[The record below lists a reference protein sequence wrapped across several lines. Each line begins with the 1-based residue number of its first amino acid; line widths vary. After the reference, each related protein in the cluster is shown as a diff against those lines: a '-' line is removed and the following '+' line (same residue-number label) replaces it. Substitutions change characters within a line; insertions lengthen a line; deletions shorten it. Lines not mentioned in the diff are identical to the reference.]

1 MNTDVVLLIAYVMMA
16 LCFSFLCSVAE
27 AVLLSIT
34 PSYIEEQKQKK
45 PKLAALLKRLKH
57 DNVDRSLAAILTLN
71 TIAHTVGA
79 IMAGAKA
86 TVVFGST
93 WFGLFSAIMTLL
105 ILFLS
110 EIVPKTIGA
119 LYWSKLT
126 APTAFLVH
134 SLVVA
139 FYPMVR
145 ISEYLTK
152 FISHGKDI
160 HIFSRTEFF
169 AMARIGERTGY
180 LSDNESLIITN
191 LYQFGSLRVA
201 EIMVPRPRVVPLDLE
216 QSREQI
222 LNIVM
227 ESRYSRF
234 PVCRGEIDNVVG
246 YIHGKDLLCQ
256 AIKTPEF
263 DLESLLRAPL
273 FVPESKKVNELLQE
287 MQLGHI
293 HMAMVV
299 DEYGGLSGVVT
310 PEDLLEELVGEIEDE
325 YDLGEPK
332 RIQQI
337 KEGSYLVDG
346 LLPINDLANLLNIS
360 FPEPR
365 PYETLAGLILFEL
378 NHLPVKGER
387 IQWGDFVM
395 ICDKVTQTAIRRV
408 KIEAVAREDKPKGE
422 R

>member
-34 PSYIEEQKQKK
+34 PSYIEERKEKK
-45 PKLAALLKRLKH
+45 PRLAALLKRLKQ

-93 WFGLFSAIMTLL
+93 WFGFFSAIMTLL

-119 LYWSKLT
+119 LYWTKFA
-126 APTAFLVH
+126 APTAFFVN

-139 FYPMVR
+139 LYPIVR

-169 AMARIGERTGY
+169 AMARIGEQTGY

-191 LYQFGSLRVA
+191 LFQFGSLRVA
-201 EIMVPRPRVVPLDLE
+201 EVMVPRPRVVPLDLE
-216 QSREQI
+216 QSREQV

-227 ESRYSRF
+227 ESQYSRF

-310 PEDLLEELVGEIEDE
+310 TEDLLEELVGEMEDE
-325 YDLGEPK
+325 HDLGEPK
-332 RIQQI
+332 RIQRLQ
-337 KEGSYLVDG
+337 EGSYLVDG
-346 LLPINDLANLLNIS
+346 LLPINDLASLLNVN

-387 IQWGDFVM
+387 IRWGDFLM
-395 ICDKVTQTAIRRV
+395 TCDKVTQTAIRRV
-408 KIEAVAREDKPKGE
+408 KIEPVSRGNG
-422 R
+422 